1 MLIIC
6 LSILIVALAS
16 GAESTTAT
24 TTRLLGKVT
33 DTTGRPL
40 AGATVIV
47 LKDGLVLTGIA
58 TDADGSFDFHVE
70 NSGGATLQVRVSS
83 VGYHTR
89 TIQTIASQQAD
100 EITISLSEKM
110 VTVGLVTVSPTHRL
124 LERSL
129 TLQRQTVAAAAEA
142 SLVPT
147 NPIAA
152 LKQPSVSRAG
162 SAHSSQIRVHGTSPV
177 YYLNGMPI
185 GTDPT
190 HYGLFAIIPSSVI
203 DQISFHP
210 MGSPA
215 EYRLATV
222 VGFNT
227 AKPFGR
233 KSRGEMILS
242 TVEAT
247 GSFSVANERY
257 YAVGSVRKSVLDH
270 LVQYLNVSSDRATL
284 PPTNFQD
291 VFASVGV
298 KLTPGVQ
305 LMFDHYQVRDYL
317 SYNTGAVTNS
327 GIGINT
333 FQSSQENLYAMHL
346 VGHSSRSLVKATAA
360 LRTGRRRYRAEPSG
374 GLATSGICVDISERY
389 TVAYTRL
396 QATIALGNSELTTG
410 FEAEFD
416 SPREQSLNQQNWN
429 FLPPFS
435 NTDNPYVY
443 QQALNESYGN
453 YQSVLKSSSRATYV
467 SMATNVGPW
476 SIVSGLR
483 FDQFSPLRD
492 GNCLTVR
499 ASATTMLGPETQIRA
514 VYGSFAS
521 TPLDNILEPY
531 QILIRADL
539 DRLSPIR
546 TSLISLDLAHHFL
559 TLNLFHK
566 RLDKLPILVPDFGSL
581 YTADGDLLAG
591 FLTVRS
597 VGAARFSGGSIAA
610 EQPHLGGGPISLT
623 ASYAYTRAYQI
634 DHALMMPHELHSPHR
649 VRLGASY
656 EPSPRLTLGAELTA
670 RSGYPYSPIRQATT
684 SDETAIYTN
693 SYYASVRAA
702 ENSLRFATSAGLN
715 LRLRYQVGR
724 IDLMLSLSNITN
736 RANPIINASSGQIY
750 DAGIM
755 PMLGLKYQL

>member
-1 MLIIC
+1 M
-6 LSILIVALAS
+6 
-16 GAESTTAT
+16 
-24 TTRLLGKVT
+24 
-33 DTTGRPL
+33 
-40 AGATVIV
+40 
-47 LKDGLVLTGIA
+47 KDGLVLTGIA
-58 TDADGSFDFHVE
+58 TDADGTFDLRVE

-83 VGYHTR
+83 VGYRTK
-89 TIQTIASQQAD
+89 TIQTTVSPHAE
-100 EITISLSEKM
+100 EITIALSEKM
-110 VTVGLVTVSPTHRL
+110 VPVGLVTVSPTHRQ

-129 TLQRQTVAAAAEA
+129 TLRRQTVAAAAEA

-162 SAHSSQIRVHGTSPV
+162 SSHSSQIRVHGTSPV

-215 EYRLATV
+215 QYRLASV
-222 VGFNT
+222 VEFNT

-233 KSRGEMILS
+233 QSWGELILS

-247 GSFSVANERY
+247 GSFSIAREKY

-270 LVQYLNVSSDRATL
+270 LVQYLNVHSDRATL

-291 VFASVGV
+291 IFGSVGV
-298 KLTPGVQ
+298 KLTPSVQ

-333 FQSSQENLYAMHL
+333 FQSSQENMYAMHL
-346 VGHSSRSLVKATAA
+346 IGHSSRSLVKATAA
-360 LRTGRRRYRAEPSG
+360 LRTGRRKYRAAPSG
-374 GLATSGICVDISERY
+374 DLATGAICVDIGERY

-396 QATIALGNSELTTG
+396 QSTVFLGTSELTTG
-410 FEAEFD
+410 IEAEFD

-443 QQALNESYGN
+443 QQALNESYGS
-453 YQSVLKSSSRATYV
+453 YQSVLKSSSRATYA
-467 SMATNVGPW
+467 SLATNTGRW
-476 SIVSGLR
+476 TIESGLR
-483 FDQFSPLRD
+483 YDQFSPLRD
-492 GNCLTVR
+492 GSCLTVR
-499 ASATTMLGPETQIRA
+499 ASATTALGPETQIRA

-531 QILIRADL
+531 QILIRANL
-539 DRLSPIR
+539 DQLSPMR
-546 TSLISLDLAHHFL
+546 TSLVSMDLTHHFF

-566 RLDKLPILVPDFGSL
+566 QLDKLPLLVPDFGSL
-581 YTADGDLLAG
+581 YTADGDLQADFLA
-591 FLTVRS
+591 VRS

-610 EQPHLGGGPISLT
+610 EQHHLGGGPFSLT
-623 ASYAYTRAYQI
+623 GSYAYTRAYQI
-634 DHALMMPHELHSPHR
+634 DQALIMPHELHSPHR
-649 VRLGASY
+649 VRLGATY
-656 EPSPRLTLGAELTA
+656 EPSMRLTLGAELTA
-670 RSGYPYSPIRQATT
+670 RSGYPYSPIRQAITL
-684 SDETAIYTN
+684 DETATYTD

-724 IDLMLSLSNITN
+724 IDLMLSLSNVTN